1 MKICKETLKQMFF
14 TTIQTSTFPSEKQPT
29 KLKTSFVSNN
39 CQVLRVPYLVPL
51 NLNVLRWS
59 NLRILSAT
67 LSSDTQL
74 LLARQSQAKFP
85 RALYEPC
92 LFLHDVR
99 KAILISR
106 EKMPGTQT

>member
-1 MKICKETLKQMFF
+1 MFF

-74 LLARQSQAKFP
+74 LLARQAQAKFP